1 MRNKIPFLLLS
12 WVLIACDANT
22 VHSEFQSLPNG
33 WHKDQD
39 IVFEFKEPDTLNTYD
54 VYVWTRN
61 NEQYSCSNVFLLV
74 EMRFPDGKVVSDT
87 LEYAMAE
94 PSGKW
99 LGKGFSAV
107 KESKLWY
114 KEGVHFPIQGT
125 YKMLIRHAMRK
136 NGENDGI
143 ENLEGIIDLG
153 ISIEK
158 QSQHNK

>member
-61 NEQYSCSNVFLLV
+61 NEQYSFSNLFMLV
-74 EMRFPDGKVVSDT
+74 GN
-87 LEYAMAE
+87 A
-94 PSGKW
+94 
-99 LGKGFSAV
+99 
-107 KESKLWY
+107 
-114 KEGVHFPIQGT
+114 
-125 YKMLIRHAMRK
+125 
-136 NGENDGI
+136 
-143 ENLEGIIDLG
+143 
-153 ISIEK
+153 IS
-158 QSQHNK
+158 